1 MTLGSLGATNVRT
14 HDLTRPTLAVLAS
27 STVALVSTLALRVML
42 ARALTPGELGVL
54 FAGIA
59 LVSWMGGIASLG
71 LNAAVAR
78 RAATLLAEGDR
89 DGAHV
94 AARTAL
100 KLAAVVGSVAAGAVA
115 VAAWLLPTGW
125 LPRLNAH
132 TLVALAPVVLGL
144 PFGLVAVGVSRA
156 FGDVKAR
163 ALVRD
168 AGGGALRLLAA
179 GAAAL
184 ARAPLVAVAGA
195 FAAAS
200 LVGEILTVGYGV
212 LRGWFH
218 PAHRG
223 SHDRALIAG
232 LRPFA
237 LLECL
242 NQTVQWTD
250 MMLLGVLA
258 PAYET
263 GLFAVARG
271 LSRALQSVVF
281 AVAHSFLPAATDAW
295 ATRGADGLRSVY
307 VRARA
312 LTFALLWPGLALCLV
327 TPALPVRVLFGTTYA
342 ASAPALRLL
351 AAALLL
357 DALFGAK
364 ELALMAAGGASDA
377 ARAGT
382 AGIVVG
388 VAALLL
394 LGPRLGATGAALAVL
409 AMTTTKASVS
419 TWALQRRAGVRVFE
433 HDLPASVRGALGLVV
448 VVLLAGA
455 LAAAPELVMA
465 AAVVSASAAGS
476 VAVVIAARRRESAK
490 TGPLAQA

>member
-1 MTLGSLGATNVRT
+1 MISGLPGATNVRS

-27 STVALVSTLALRVML
+27 SMVALVSTLALRVML
-42 ARALTPGELGVL
+42 ARALTPEELGVL

-59 LVSWMGGIASLG
+59 LVSWTGGISSLG

-78 RAATLLAEGDR
+78 RAAALLAEGDR
-89 DGAHV
+89 DGARV

-100 KLAAVVGSVAAGAVA
+100 KLAAVVSSSAMGAVTVAA
-115 VAAWLLPTGW
+115 LLLSTGW
-125 LPRLNAH
+125 LPRLSAH
-132 TLVALAPVVLGL
+132 TLVALAPVALGL
-144 PFGLVAVGVSRA
+144 PLGLVAVGVSRA

-163 ALVRD
+163 TLVRD
-168 AGGGALRLLAA
+168 AGGGMLRLLAA

-200 LVGEILTVGYGV
+200 VLGEILTVGYGV
-212 LRGWFH
+212 LRGWFQ
-218 PAHRG
+218 PAQRG
-223 SHDRALIAG
+223 SHDRALVAG

-237 LLECL
+237 LLEGL
-242 NQTVQWTD
+242 NQTVQWAD
-250 MMLLGVLA
+250 MMLLAVLA

-271 LSRALQSVVF
+271 LSRALQSVVI
-281 AVAHSFLPAATDAW
+281 AVAHGFLPAATDAW
-295 ATRGADGLRSVY
+295 AMMGAHGLRSVY

-312 LTFALLWPGLALCLV
+312 LTFALLWPGLALCLA
-327 TPALPVRVLFGTTYA
+327 TPGLPVRVLFGTAYA
-342 ASAPALRLL
+342 ASASALRVL

-382 AGIVVG
+382 AGIVTG
-388 VAALLL
+388 VATLLL

-409 AMTTTKASVS
+409 AMTVTKAGVS
-419 TWALQRRAGVRVFE
+419 TWALRRRAAVRVFE

-448 VVLLAGA
+448 VVSLACA
-455 LAAAPELVMA
+455 LAAAPELLIA

-476 VAVVIAARRRESAK
+476 VVVVIAARRRESAE
-490 TGPLAQA
+490 TGALAQA